1 MLSLAADDTHDST
14 VSTVCRSEVCD
25 DGGVGSKCI
34 RGANQAQD
42 LRLSLQGWQV
52 PGRVQPR
59 SLYMKVVLN
68 LLLGKKGLPRG
79 FAAHCGVTI
88 IVGPFFGS
96 LSGWLTS
103 ILQMDMASVQPLRK
117 RSNSHRLFQH

>member
-68 LLLGKKGLPRG
+68 LLLGKKGLPRD
-79 FAAHCGVTI
+79 
-88 IVGPFFGS
+88 S
-96 LSGWLTS
+96 LH
-103 ILQMDMASVQPLRK
+103 IAE
-117 RSNSHRLFQH
+117 